1 MKGMKNWM
9 RCYEYSYCNENNED
23 VTEILSEMEILELYW
38 KYWYSRMVE
47 KFGSDHPEITVRNCI
62 DDWVVVNWAVE
73 LV

>member
-9 RCYEYSYCNENNED
+9 RCYQYSYCNENNED

-47 KFGSDHPEITVRNCI
+47 RFGSDHSEITVRNCI